1 MNKEEQQTLGI
12 WLAEKQWQ
20 PWERGK
26 NDCATFF
33 LEWHDKR
40 FGTDERS
47 LVYNK
52 YNDLKSAIRFA
63 KEFFP
68 LEKWQGWFKDHGY
81 KQVTQPQTGDI
92 VMVQNRYFPSSYI
105 ICMNQAWGILDDSK
119 RMTKHIIEKPEAEYS
134 IWRHTN
140 GS

>member
-1 MNKEEQQTLGI
+1 MNKELQQTLGL
-12 WLAEKQWQ
+12 WLSTKQSEAWV
-20 PWERGK
+20 RGK

-52 YNDLKSAIRFA
+52 YNDIKSAIRFA
-63 KEFFP
+63 KKFFP
-68 LEKWQGWFKDHGY
+68 LEKWQGWFTDHGY
-81 KQVTQPQTGDI
+81 TQVEAPQTGDI
-92 VMVQNRYFPSSYI
+92 VMVEGRYFPSSYI
-105 ICMNQAWGILDDSK
+105 ICMNTAWSISDNAQ
-119 RMTKHIIEKPEAEYS
+119 RMTRHELDVPMGNYS